1 MTRRRR
7 ATLIL
12 LAAIGAGLLA
22 VLIVSGYST
31 SVQSSLGEMRTA
43 LVLTRGLAPGQAI
56 SPTVASKSFESKQ
69 VPVRFLP
76 TGFISDPRQ
85 ILGLEVISSLPAG
98 SYLTGSVLR
107 PPGSDKPKRPRAGKG
122 RHAVEVAVSGAGA
135 LGGSRIVDVLVTSDN
150 DRGGGRTEVAARR
163 VPLIASGRTGGSQ
176 VGPGLTEVTLGL
188 TRSQAIRLVDAQSFA
203 RRITVLP
210 LSPGS

>member
-12 LAAIGAGLLA
+12 IAAIGAGLLA
-22 VLIVSGYST
+22 AVTVSGYST
-31 SVQSSLGEMRTA
+31 SVQGSLGEMRTA
-43 LVLTRGLAPGQAI
+43 LVLTRGLVPGQFI
-56 SPTVASKSFESKQ
+56 SPTLASESFERKQ

-76 TGFISDPRQ
+76 TGVISDPRQ
-85 ILGLEVISSLPAG
+85 ILGLEVRSALPAG
-98 SYLTGSVLR
+98 SYLTGSALR
-107 PPGSDKPKRPRAGKG
+107 PPGSDKPERPKVGKG

-150 DRGGGRTEVAARR
+150 DRGRGRTEVAARR
-163 VPLIASGRTGGSQ
+163 VPLIASGKIGGSQ

-203 RRITVLP
+203 RRITILP
-210 LSPGS
+210 LGPGS